1 MKRFW
6 ILILASFVLL
16 TPTGCARFP
25 RRQLEDIESNLESRP
40 DSALTALDAMSR
52 RKLYTP
58 ALRAH
63 HALLFSMALDKNY
76 IDIADDS
83 IARVAVDWYRFHKP
97 LNHRMLCSIV
107 VLFLSLSAC
116 RDGNWRYPLSQED
129 ALEMT
134 RHLWEEYDL
143 VLVSKDIVPGGTTME
158 ENFKTSVVCESDSW
172 VIVADTKYYMFAIGE
187 AKWLYI
193 IVNKNTGKIANSSGQ
208 CNTVTV

>member
-1 MKRFW
+1 MKRVF
-6 ILILASFVLL
+6 F
-16 TPTGCARFP
+16 
-25 RRQLEDIESNLESRP
+25 
-40 DSALTALDAMSR
+40 
-52 RKLYTP
+52 
-58 ALRAH
+58 
-63 HALLFSMALDKNY
+63 
-76 IDIADDS
+76 
-83 IARVAVDWYRFHKP
+83 
-97 LNHRMLCSIV
+97 LCSIV
-107 VLFLSLSAC
+107 VLLLSLSAC

-193 IVNKNTGKIANSSGQ
+193 IVNKNTGKISQSYHVG
-208 CNTVTV
+208 TPFVSISFDYIKKPLDL